1 MLQTRKKLT
10 VLLALLVVIVVT
22 FAVFA
27 TGCDGLL
34 GNSGTQ
40 GDSTGDGNVSDGP
53 AGEQDGTHAHIFDRM
68 VTEKKYLKSEATCT
82 QKALYYYSCECGEK
96 GTETFEYGIL
106 GEHIFMNGIC
116 AVCGVEDPD
125 NQLEYKLSTDQ
136 TYYIVVGKGTYSKKD
151 VVIPSVYND
160 LPVKEIAANAFK
172 GWTAMES
179 IQIPDSIEKI
189 GENAFS
195 GCTKLKYN
203 SDPDG
208 IGSYL
213 GNEDNPYIILVTMSS
228 ASFTEYTL
236 PSTTKFIEYAAFN
249 RCSSLKSVVIPDSVV
264 RIGSSA
270 FSNNSE
276 LEYVKIGKG
285 VKEIGDKAFGTCTAL
300 TTVEIAEDS
309 ALETIGKEAFSTTN
323 ITWFNMPSG
332 VVSIG
337 AQAFWNC
344 KNLLSITIPATVTSI
359 GSEAF
364 AICEKLLEVYDLGSR
379 NITAGDTGNGSVAQY
394 AKYVYKSAS
403 DQSKLSTDEDGF
415 VFFTDGASKSLVG
428 YTGSETD
435 IILPTD
441 GEYGIYRC
449 AFYASDVTDVEISDN
464 VTYIG
469 ENAFSSCYSLE
480 SVVIGRGVVAIGRSA
495 FSGCTDL
502 TYATFLD
509 KNGWWYANS
518 ASATEGTAVDSYY
531 LNATALTSS
540 TDGFINKYLFKGN
553 R

>member
-1 MLQTRKKLT
+1 
-10 VLLALLVVIVVT
+10 
-22 FAVFA
+22 
-27 TGCDGLL
+27 
-34 GNSGTQ
+34 
-40 GDSTGDGNVSDGP
+40 
-53 AGEQDGTHAHIFDRM
+53 
-68 VTEKKYLKSEATCT
+68 
-82 QKALYYYSCECGEK
+82 
-96 GTETFEYGIL
+96 
-106 GEHIFMNGIC
+106 
-116 AVCGVEDPD
+116 
-125 NQLEYKLSTDQ
+125 
-136 TYYIVVGKGTYSKKD
+136 
-151 VVIPSVYND
+151 
-160 LPVKEIAANAFK
+160 
-172 GWTAMES
+172 
-179 IQIPDSIEKI
+179 
-189 GENAFS
+189 
-195 GCTKLKYN
+195 
-203 SDPDG
+203 
-208 IGSYL
+208 
-213 GNEDNPYIILVTMSS
+213 
-228 ASFTEYTL
+228 
-236 PSTTKFIEYAAFN
+236 
-249 RCSSLKSVVIPDSVV
+249 
-264 RIGSSA
+264 
-270 FSNNSE
+270 
-276 LEYVKIGKG
+276 
-285 VKEIGDKAFGTCTAL
+285 
-300 TTVEIAEDS
+300 
-309 ALETIGKEAFSTTN
+309 
-323 ITWFNMPSG
+323 MPSG

-441 GEYGIYRC
+441 GEYGIYRY

-469 ENAFSSCYSLE
+469 ERAFSSCYSLE

-495 FSGCTDL
+495 FGGCTDL